1 MDQSFGRLAD
11 FGIVWIKNSDSEFRF
26 YMRKSGFFLRWTL
39 NPFPMGRR
47 PFGSPFNFSYFPL
60 VSASIPFANLFM
72 VWFCIQWLFC
82 GNFNQKSASG
92 KFSLLQPNALS
103 HILLQESKRSFSPVF
118 WKNPLQV
125 LVNHPTNNHLRIR
138 WSVIRSLHWCWMTSS
153 RLTDLS
159 PAENQNFEKWKNHK
173 EKKWF

>member
-1 MDQSFGRLAD
+1 
-11 FGIVWIKNSDSEFRF
+11 
-26 YMRKSGFFLRWTL
+26 
-39 NPFPMGRR
+39 MGRR

-60 VSASIPFANLFM
+60 ISASIPFANLFM

-173 EKKWF
+173 EKNDFKKTIGKMQIDVTNHYRFGTRIRNRLIKKPTGKFLKRGDF